1 MRITDLKT
9 FVVGNPPPHFGG
21 RYFVF
26 LKLVTDGGVEGV
38 GEVYGVPFGPHV
50 VARMIEDVF
59 ERYVA
64 GADPFKIERLWRI
77 VYSAGYSQRPDLS
90 LVGILSGLEMACW
103 DIVGKELGKP
113 VYELLGGRVHERLR
127 SYSYLYPE
135 EGDGTGVYR
144 DPELAAERAADYV
157 AEGLHRGQVRP
168 GRALLRVRSAPAV
181 ARGAGAHRALRPA
194 RCARRS
200 AAAATCCSG
209 PMAR

>member
-26 LKLVTDGGVEGV
+26 LKLATDGGIEGV

-64 GADPFKIERLWRI
+64 GADPFRIERLWRI

-90 LVGILSGLEMACW
+90 VARHPQRPRDGLLGHRRQGAGQAGLRAARRPGPRAAALLHLSLSG
-103 DIVGKELGKP
+103 
-113 VYELLGGRVHERLR
+113 GGRSDRRL
-127 SYSYLYPE
+127 P
-135 EGDGTGVYR
+135 
-144 DPELAAERAADYV
+144 
-157 AEGLHRGQVRP
+157 RP
-168 GRALLRVRSAPAV
+168 GARRRARRRIRRS
-181 ARGAGAHRALRPA
+181 RASPRSSSTRSGPTPRSIRA
-194 RCARRS
+194 SCRSRRWSTASASSGRCARRS